1 MTIHVFVGAGPA
13 NLHRAL
19 KIRRMDPDA
28 KIVIVDKRLRPDSR
42 DIDRVQARANI
53 FRFENEVVTERLIAD
68 GVDSEALAPLTYD
81 RDFSVPQGF
90 QHHDDRVFSDK
101 RFTQIQIRDLQL
113 LLLQTLDRLGEPP
126 LLLNQNV
133 STDSYAATKEG
144 VLHLLEEHAAELGD
158 LGAGELDIKIHAATG
173 GLRDDDK
180 KDSIVYPDKAT
191 QYMGETSPDVE
202 AMPLV
207 PTHGTTTFF
216 IKDPETGASLLSCEQ
231 LEAAQRSLDATEWR
245 KTLADYG
252 WNLVRPPRIR
262 VFYANDVLYI
272 GAEIPVAME
281 EHSMQPR
288 DYEHIVTEYT
298 RAIAGLV
305 FPSLRDQIAEL
316 PVNTYLRSRFA
327 TARGERG
334 QVLTTTPPETVAW
347 EAAERPV
354 NIQIFNHGDS
364 RYLPHYQTGSGF
376 VTAFLQNEAYAEI
389 YGQKTFS
396 DLFAWA
402 KEHGIIQD
410 RVDESEVRL
419 QYVRLISQSDDDIT
433 DEKIL
438 RVFKDELFMARSRDI
453 IDENKEKVG
462 RYFNALHSQALE
474 NLPSRFDDFLASY
487 NKHQKCHIKKEEL
500 AGLDQR
506 VVILQMLKTNNTGF
520 LHEVLPWLLNKDF
533 SHVDDKKILHIRD
546 MHLLDLERNLPEIE
560 QLEEVRK
567 ESTERLLTP
576 RLVQTSPILAMEHE
590 QLQDVIA
597 KIADDFATNKA
608 LHHRAN
614 IFAFFIKG
622 VHSDTIHAF
631 VKELRA
637 IHASS
642 MPSPEDSPEHIRQ
655 HARQREEQLKY
666 RFIEAVQKFQDKLEA
681 GHSRRTL
688 AELHKVMEAEFPTP
702 SLRNIVL

>member
-1 MTIHVFVGAGPA
+1 MTVHVFVGAGPA

-19 KIRRMDPDA
+19 KIRRMSPDA
-28 KIVIVDKRLRPDSR
+28 KIVIVDNRLRPDLR
-42 DIDRVQARANI
+42 DIDRVRARANI
-53 FRFENEVVTERLIAD
+53 FRFENDVVTEHLIAD
-68 GVDSEALAPLTYD
+68 GVNREALARLTYD

-113 LLLQTLDRLGEPP
+113 LLLQTLDQLGEPP
-126 LLLNQNV
+126 LLLNRNV
-133 STDSYAATKEG
+133 STDSFTATKEG
-144 VLHLLEEHAAELGD
+144 VLHLLEEHAAELGG
-158 LGAGELDIKIHAATG
+158 LGEGELDIQIHAATG

-180 KDSIVYPDKAT
+180 KDSIIYPDKAT
-191 QYMGETSPDVE
+191 QYLRESSPDVE

-207 PTHGTTTFF
+207 PTHGTATFF
-216 IKDPETGASLLSCEQ
+216 INDPQSGTPLLTCEQ
-231 LEAAQRSLDATEWR
+231 LEAAQCSLDATEWR
-245 KTLADYG
+245 DILAAYG
-252 WNLVRPPRIR
+252 WKLVRPPRIR

-272 GAEIPVAME
+272 GAEIPVSME

-288 DYEHIVTEYT
+288 DFEYIVADYT

-316 PVNTYLRSRFA
+316 PVNAYLRSRFA

-334 QVLTTTPPETVAW
+334 QVLTTTQPETVSW
-347 EAAERPV
+347 EAVERPV

-389 YGQKTFS
+389 YGQRTFS
-396 DLFAWA
+396 DLFTWA
-402 KEHGIIQD
+402 QEHGIIQRD
-410 RVDESEVRL
+410 VDESDVHL

-462 RYFNALHSQALE
+462 RYFNALHSQAVE

-506 VVILQMLKTNNTGF
+506 VVILQMLKTNNADF
-520 LHEVLPWLLNKDF
+520 LREVLPWLLNKDF

-560 QLEEVRK
+560 RLQEIRTEC
-567 ESTERLLTP
+567 TERLLSP
-576 RLVQTSPILAMEHE
+576 LLPQTKPIMAMEHE
-590 QLQDVIA
+590 PLRETIA
-597 KIADDFATNKA
+597 KIAHHFATNKA

-637 IHASS
+637 MNESFVSS
-642 MPSPEDSPEHIRQ
+642 P
-655 HARQREEQLKY
+655 EQLKY
-666 RFIEAVQKFQDKLEA
+666 RFIEALQAFKTKLEA

-688 AELHKVMEAEFPTP
+688 AELDKVMKMEFPLETSMQHAA
-702 SLRNIVL
+702 SL